1 MRWIPVIPALLGLL
15 YFTSTTAHASELS
28 ISQLSRV
35 VERCVNKQFKAGEA
49 TTRGKVVNLQKSCPS
64 LADAR
69 HHSLLKNIQPPL
81 TKEIT
86 VSQLLD
92 IRTILHAR
100 IRTGSAVKHN
110 DYPYA
115 DLDKLLKDTYLPTEE
130 FKPDPTLWQR
140 FIAWLRKLLTPE
152 DKKPPAWLKDFFDS
166 IELPETDTV
175 VLFLKGAV
183 ALLVLLTLLMIFNE
197 LRAANVISAWRHIKR
212 RRNTPADELL
222 FASDAEELKLSH
234 IKQLPDKQ
242 FASKLLYLTLF
253 NLMQRRILPQRFS
266 LTNHEL
272 LSQLPQDESNLLPAL
287 HQLIQ
292 YTDAGLYGDRQYETQ
307 QRQQML
313 QLSGKLTATG
323 EEAS

>member
-15 YFTSTTAHASELS
+15 YFTSTTALASELS
-28 ISQLSRV
+28 ASQLSRV
-35 VERCVNKQFKAGEA
+35 VERCIDKQFHAGQA
-49 TTRGKVVNLQKSCPS
+49 TTRGKVVKLQKSCPS
-64 LADAR
+64 LAKSR
-69 HHSLLKNIQPPL
+69 NHSLLKNIQPPL
-81 TKEIT
+81 AKEIT

-92 IRTILHAR
+92 IRTILQAR
-100 IRTGSAVKHN
+100 TRTAASVRHN

-115 DLDKLLKDTYLPTEE
+115 GLDNLLKDTYVPSEE

-140 FIAWLRKLLTPE
+140 FFAWLRKLLTPE
-152 DKKPPAWLKDFFDS
+152 DRKPPAWLEDFFDS

-175 VLFLKGAV
+175 ILFLKGAV

-197 LRAANVISAWRHIKR
+197 LRAANVLSAWRHIKR
-212 RRNTPADELL
+212 QRQTPADELL
-222 FASDAEELKLSH
+222 FASDNEALSVSH

-242 FASKLLYLTLF
+242 FASKLLYLTLV

-266 LTNHEL
+266 LTNREL
-272 LSQLPQDESNLLPAL
+272 LSQLPQDESKLLPAL

-313 QLSGKLTATG
+313 QLSDKLTAAG
-323 EEAS
+323 EETS

>member
-28 ISQLSRV
+28 ASQLSRV
-35 VERCVNKQFKAGEA
+35 VDSCINKQFQPGQA
-49 TTRGKVVNLQKSCPS
+49 TIRGKVVKLQKSCPS
-64 LADAR
+64 LAKAR
-69 HHSLLKNIQPPL
+69 NHSLFKNIQPPL
-81 TKEIT
+81 AKDIT

-92 IRTILHAR
+92 IRTFLQTR
-100 IRTGSAVKHN
+100 TRTGSSVRHN

-115 DLDKLLKDTYLPTEE
+115 GLDKLLKDTYVPTEE

-140 FIAWLRKLLTPE
+140 LIVWLRKLLTPE
-152 DKKPPAWLKDFFDS
+152 DQKPPAWLEDFFDS

-175 VLFLKGAV
+175 ILFLKGAV

-222 FASDAEELKLSH
+222 FSSDAEELKLSH

-242 FASKLLYLTLF
+242 FASKLLYLTLI

-266 LTNHEL
+266 LTDHEL

-307 QRQQML
+307 QRQKMM
-313 QLSGKLTATG
+313 QLSDELTAAAG
-323 EEAS
+323 EAS